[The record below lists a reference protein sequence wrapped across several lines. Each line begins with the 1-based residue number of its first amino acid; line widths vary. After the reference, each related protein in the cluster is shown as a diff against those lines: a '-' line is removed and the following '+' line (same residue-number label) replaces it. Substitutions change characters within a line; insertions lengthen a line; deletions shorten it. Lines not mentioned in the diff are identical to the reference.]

1 MSSKASKPS
10 EPSSKKQHSPKPKS
24 KSNSK
29 SNSNSKSM
37 NDDWAEI
44 SDPEERRRIQNRLA
58 QRKFSMLPNQAPS
71 HTCEVLLTG
80 WPGKKTQDSKEK
92 AVRDAHNESNA
103 HNAYAIAS
111 PSAAATATVEEESGL
126 PWGSINFNH
135 VIARGHEH
143 ESRRGSGRD
152 DYVREEPHYA
162 AGYASSYTGGYNQ
175 PASYGSSGGED
186 YYYGGESPFFFDY
199 DQSGDLSH
207 GQAGP

>member
-29 SNSNSKSM
+29 ST
-37 NDDWAEI
+37 NDNWADI
-44 SDPEERRRIQNRLA
+44 TDPEERRRIQNRLA
-58 QRKFSMLPNQAPS
+58 QRKFR
-71 HTCEVLLTG
+71 
-80 WPGKKTQDSKEK
+80 KKTQDSKEK
-92 AVRDAHNESNA
+92 AVRDAHNEANA

-111 PSAAATATVEEESGL
+111 PSAATTAAAAGAEEESGL

-143 ESRRGSGRD
+143 ESRRGSRRD

-199 DQSGDLSH
+199 DQSDDMSQ

>member
-58 QRKFSMLPNQAPS
+58 QRKFR
-71 HTCEVLLTG
+71 
-80 WPGKKTQDSKEK
+80 KKTQDSKEK